1 MKSSLDKMPNT
12 STFTNFKK
20 KNATV
25 RLAMKVVKGVAGVK
39 VLIIAKNFQKSTA
52 VHSAIREDVLDLNP
66 GNVVICFVLEV
77 ALDLNNLIV
86 W

>member
-52 VHSAIREDVLDLNP
+52 VHSAIREDVLDLNL